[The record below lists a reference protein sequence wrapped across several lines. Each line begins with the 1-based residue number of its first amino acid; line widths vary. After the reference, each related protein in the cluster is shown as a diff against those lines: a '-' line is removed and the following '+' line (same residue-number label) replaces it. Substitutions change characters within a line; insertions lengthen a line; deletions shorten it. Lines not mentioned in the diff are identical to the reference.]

1 MKFYFGD
8 IVYNVHSFKLNPN
21 GIGYMQVMEYDEN
34 MKKYKC
40 ISFDA
45 LAPHSFFT
53 IIYFKEEDI
62 DLVYNI
68 SPDHARC
75 YLEGGP
81 IFPKNLDD
89 NYYDIY
95 EFDGKK
101 QKLIRKAFRHW
112 GGEYLPRKTKYNF
125 GDIVYYVPLYD
136 KNNNDI
142 NYLQIMDYDVKKVRY
157 KCILFD
163 PSNPISSFS
172 IYYLFEQDLDFASN
186 INADI
191 DKKFKPDGKVI
202 FPKNLD
208 DDYIDVYDFVE
219 GKRKLIK
226 KAIKQRKDGELPL
239 KKSYWLS

>member
-1 MKFYFGD
+1 MKFHFGD
-8 IVYNVHSFKLNPN
+8 IVYNVSFLEDNST
-21 GIGYMQVMEYDEN
+21 GIDYMQVMEYDEN
-34 MKKYKC
+34 MQKYKC

-45 LAPHSFFT
+45 LAPQSFFT

-62 DLVYNI
+62 DFIDKVDPI
-68 SPDHARC
+68 RARW

-112 GGEYLPRKTKYNF
+112 GGEYLPRKTKFNF
-125 GDIVYYVPLYD
+125 GDIVYYVPLFNENTD
-136 KNNNDI
+136 NI
-142 NYLQIMDYDVKKVRY
+142 NYLQVMEYDVKKVRY
-157 KCILFD
+157 KCIFFD
-163 PSNPISSFS
+163 HNDPIASFS
-172 IYYLFEQDLDFASN
+172 IYYLFEQDLDFAHN
-186 INADI
+186 ISKNVE
-191 DKKFKPDGKVI
+191 KKYKPNGKVI
-202 FPKNLD
+202 FPKNID
-208 DDYIDVYDFVE
+208 EDYIDVYDFVD